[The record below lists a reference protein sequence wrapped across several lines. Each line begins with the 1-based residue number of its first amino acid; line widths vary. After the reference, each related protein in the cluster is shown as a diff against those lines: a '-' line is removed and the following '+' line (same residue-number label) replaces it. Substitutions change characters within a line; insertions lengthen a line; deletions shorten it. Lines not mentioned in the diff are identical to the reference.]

1 MSIGPIFPGRLPN
14 SFSLRRL
21 NQQIQNGQVELQR
34 IQDQLTTGQQY
45 LVPSE
50 DPSSALNAIVLQT
63 RLERQQQFKA
73 NVATDRSLLG
83 ATENAL
89 SSVSDVVNTAKSLI
103 LQGIG
108 STSSDAGSPRKSA
121 A

>member
-21 NQQIQNGQVELQR
+21 NQQIQNVQVELQR

-83 ATENAL
+83 GDRKCVEFCFRRGQH
-89 SSVSDVVNTAKSLI
+89 SEESD
-103 LQGIG
+103 
-108 STSSDAGSPRKSA
+108 SA
-121 A
+121 RHRIDVD